1 MSLLSVIPVEMRPMS
16 IITLILL
23 VAIVYILY
31 MVYHQMQ
38 KDSKEL
44 EEKHKMKLI
53 VIMER
58 HEALEKEFE
67 STREK
72 LYDKINEV
80 KDEFTDVKIAMGR
93 TEEMI
98 KGNAYIQKIIQKDI
112 SEIRERLNHKE

>member
-1 MSLLSVIPVEMRPMS
+1 MSIFSIIPVEMKPMS
-16 IITLILL
+16 ILTLISLIAIIYVFYLL
-23 VAIVYILY
+23 F
-31 MVYHQMQ
+31 HQMQ
-38 KDSKEL
+38 KDNKER
-44 EEKHKMKLI
+44 EERHKMKLI

-80 KDEFTDVKIAMGR
+80 KDEFTGIKVSMGR

-98 KGNAYIQKIIQKDI
+98 KGNADIQRIIQKDI
-112 SEIRERLNHKE
+112 SEIRERMNHNE